1 MKLCFPVTQN
11 VGLDSMVYSHFGSAP
26 MFMVVDTE
34 TRDISEINNRDL
46 NHRHGGCSP
55 VKALGQGAADAVV
68 VSGIGAGA
76 LNGLRRAGYQVL
88 LSQGT
93 TIAANLACLDQLS
106 PVEAQ
111 LCSGHGEGH
120 GHSHGQGHGC
130 HH

>member
-11 VGLDSMVYSHFGSAP
+11 AGLDTRVYGHFGAAP

-34 TRDISEINNRDL
+34 TQAIREINNRDL

-55 VKALGQGAADAVV
+55 VKALGQGAADAIVV
-68 VSGIGAGA
+68 GGIGAGA

-93 TIAANLACLDQLS
+93 TIADNLTCLDQLS

-111 LCSGHGEGH
+111 LCTGHSEGH
-120 GHSHGQGHGC
+120 GHGRGHGC